1 MIFARVLQDCYNA
14 FIRLYKALTRC
25 LQRFHNVFYNAFTRL
40 SESVCSVFLP
50 GVQKASRNI
59 LESF

>member
-1 MIFARVLQDCYNA
+1 
-14 FIRLYKALTRC
+14 
-25 LQRFHNVFYNAFTRL
+25 VFYNAFTRL
-40 SESVCSVFLP
+40 SESVCNVFLP